1 MLCLPLSGEARAKF
15 CGKIKLVVES
25 GLFRRSYSDFNLE
38 KKKRTSTLSLI
49 GCCEPMRVLRSR
61 ILLLL
66 PKILYCFR
74 LYIHTVKVLKTNPP
88 NKKNTDMSER
98 RNKMVL
104 ISCSTSW
111 FFSLFI
117 KSLFFPFSLI

>member
-1 MLCLPLSGEARAKF
+1 MICLPLSGEARAKF

-49 GCCEPMRVLRSR
+49 GCCELMRVLRSR

-66 PKILYCFR
+66 PEILYCFR

-104 ISCSTSW
+104 TSCSTSW
-111 FFSLFI
+111 FFSLFL
-117 KSLFFPFSLI
+117 KSLFFPFSPI